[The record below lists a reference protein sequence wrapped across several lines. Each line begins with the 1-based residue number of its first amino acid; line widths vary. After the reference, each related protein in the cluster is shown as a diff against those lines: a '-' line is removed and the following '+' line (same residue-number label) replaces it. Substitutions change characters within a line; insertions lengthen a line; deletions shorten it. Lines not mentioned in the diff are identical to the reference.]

1 MKKSLS
7 RIIILTKRDFK
18 EILRDPLS
26 LIFTIGMP
34 LFLEILFYLI
44 FHKLT
49 PQFEMK
55 YLAPGIVVFAQS
67 FIALFVGLLIA
78 IDRSTSFLTRLY
90 VSKAKSYEF
99 IFAYTLSMIP
109 IIFVQSILFFIVG
122 GIIDHSIFSIN
133 MVLAILI
140 SLVTS
145 LLFIALGILL
155 GSLCNEKAI
164 GGVSSIVIAGQS
176 VLSGMWFP
184 IDGLSEGMITFMNVL
199 PFRNATMLV
208 QNAMNGINDAFKDF
222 ILPLI
227 IVLLYTLVSFAVAIV
242 IFKRKMKSN

>member
-7 RIIILTKRDFK
+7 KIITLTKRDFK

-26 LIFTIGMP
+26 LIFTLGMP
-34 LFLEILFYLI
+34 LFMEILFYLI

-67 FIALFVGLLIA
+67 FISLFVGLLIA

-90 VSKAKSYEF
+90 VSNAKSHEF
-99 IFAYTLSMIP
+99 IFSYALSMIP
-109 IIFVQSILFFIVG
+109 IIFVQSILFFLVG
-122 GIIDHSIFSIN
+122 GIIDSSIFGIN
-133 MVLAILI
+133 MVFAILI
-140 SLVTS
+140 SVVTS
-145 LLFIALGILL
+145 FLFIALGILL

-164 GGVSSIVIAGQS
+164 GGISSIVIAGQS

-184 IDGLSEGMITFMNVL
+184 IEGLGEGMITFMNVL
-199 PFRNATMLV
+199 PFRNATILV
-208 QNAMNGINDAFKDF
+208 QNTMNGINDAYKDF
-222 ILPLI
+222 LIPLI
-227 IVLLYTLVSFAVAIV
+227 IVIAYTIVSFVLAILA
-242 IFKRKMKSN
+242 FKRKMKSN

>member
-34 LFLEILFYLI
+34 LFMEILFYLI
-44 FHKLT
+44 FHELT
-49 PQFEMK
+49 LQFEMK

-90 VSKAKSYEF
+90 VSNTKSYEF
-99 IFAYTLSMIP
+99 IFSYALSVIP
-109 IIFVQSILFFIVG
+109 IIFVQSLLFFLVG
-122 GIIDHSIFSIN
+122 GMIDSSIFSIN
-133 MVLAILI
+133 MILAIFV

-145 LLFIALGILL
+145 FLFISLGILL
-155 GSLCNEKAI
+155 GSLCNEKSI
-164 GGVSSIVIAGQS
+164 GGISSIVIAGQS

-184 IDGLSEGMITFMNVL
+184 IEGLSEGMITLMNIL
-199 PFRNATMLV
+199 PFRNATKLV
-208 QNAMNGINDAFKDF
+208 QNTMNGINDVYKDF
-222 ILPLI
+222 LIPLI
-227 IVLLYTLVSFAVAIV
+227 IVLAYTIVSFVLAIV
-242 IFKRKMKSN
+242 AFKRKMKSN

>member
-7 RIIILTKRDFK
+7 RIITLTKRDFK

-26 LIFTIGMP
+26 LIFTLGMP
-34 LFLEILFYLI
+34 LFMEILFYLI

-67 FIALFVGLLIA
+67 FISLFVGLLIA

-90 VSKAKSYEF
+90 VSNAKSYEF
-99 IFAYTLSMIP
+99 IFSYALSMIP
-109 IIFVQSILFFIVG
+109 IIFVQSILFFLVG
-122 GIIDHSIFSIN
+122 GIIDSSIFGIN
-133 MVLAILI
+133 MVFAILI
-140 SLVTS
+140 SVVTS
-145 LLFIALGILL
+145 FLFIALGILL

-164 GGVSSIVIAGQS
+164 GGISSIVIAGQS

-184 IDGLSEGMITFMNVL
+184 IEGLGEGMITFMNVL
-199 PFRNATMLV
+199 PFRNATILV
-208 QNAMNGINDAFKDF
+208 QNTMNGINDAYKDF
-222 ILPLI
+222 SIPLI
-227 IVLLYTLVSFAVAIV
+227 IVIAYTIVSFVLAILA
-242 IFKRKMKSN
+242 FKRKMKSN

>member
-7 RIIILTKRDFK
+7 RIITLTKRDFK

-26 LIFTIGMP
+26 LIFTLGMP
-34 LFLEILFYLI
+34 LFMEILFYLI

-67 FIALFVGLLIA
+67 FISLFVGLLIA

-90 VSKAKSYEF
+90 VSNAKSHEF
-99 IFAYTLSMIP
+99 IFSYALSMIP
-109 IIFVQSILFFIVG
+109 IIFVQSIFFMVG
-122 GIIDHSIFSIN
+122 GIIDSSIFGIN
-133 MVLAILI
+133 MVFAILI
-140 SLVTS
+140 SVVTS
-145 LLFIALGILL
+145 FLFIALGILL

-164 GGVSSIVIAGQS
+164 GGISSIVIAGQS

-184 IDGLSEGMITFMNVL
+184 IEGLGEGMITFMNVL
-199 PFRNATMLV
+199 PFRNATILV
-208 QNAMNGINDAFKDF
+208 QNTMNGINDAYKDF
-222 ILPLI
+222 LIPLI
-227 IVLLYTLVSFAVAIV
+227 IVIAYTIVSFVLAILA
-242 IFKRKMKSN
+242 FKRKMKSN